1 MAKRRGNPYLIAGMS
16 RAPLN
21 PTGKNGRP
29 KELKELQS
37 IIRERSGDII
47 DSLFNLAMNV
57 RTPAAVRATCLTAL
71 MDRGYGKPLQSV
83 AQHVTVVD
91 QLPIDQQVAV
101 AEALE
106 ALMYHK
112 TIDVTPAPQAP
123 MIGSGSGP
131 DDSS

>member
-1 MAKRRGNPYLIAGMS
+1 MAKRRGNPFMIAGGPS
-16 RAPLN
+16 LN
-21 PTGKNGRP
+21 PSGNRTKKP
-29 KELKELQS
+29 KELKELQG
-37 IIRERSGDII
+37 IIRERADDII
-47 DSLFNLAMNV
+47 KSLFNLAMNTK
-57 RTPAAVRATCLTAL
+57 TPAAVRATCLTAL

-106 ALMYHK
+106 ALMYKK

-123 MIGSGSGP
+123 MIESDKGP
-131 DDSS
+131 E